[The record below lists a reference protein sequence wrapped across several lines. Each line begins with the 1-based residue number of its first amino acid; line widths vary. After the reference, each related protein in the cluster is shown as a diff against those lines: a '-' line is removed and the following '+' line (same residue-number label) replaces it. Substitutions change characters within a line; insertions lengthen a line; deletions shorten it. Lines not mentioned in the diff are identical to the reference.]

1 MDRYQ
6 LIRHLFAVEGLSQRE
21 IARRLGIS
29 RNTVAR
35 YCEGRNVPWE
45 GRSVENRKPR
55 VITPEV
61 EAFVKCC
68 LDEDRENNRPK
79 QKHTAKRIYDR
90 LCTETGFRGG
100 ESTIRRLVREMKAK
114 LPQVYI
120 PLAFAPGEAAQ
131 VDWGTGAVIM
141 KNRKIEAN
149 LFCIRLCFS
158 CAPFVIAYPSQR
170 EEVFLEAH
178 REAFEFFGGVPKA
191 LIYDNLKTAV
201 KEGWG
206 KTAREQEKFLAF
218 RAHYAYESRFCNLR
232 ESHEKGLVENLVG
245 YSRRN
250 FLVPIPR
257 VESWVELNDLLR
269 DRCRGYIENHHV
281 RGRDL
286 TVKEAFALE
295 QRALIPLPLRSYEAV
310 KMAEGKVD
318 YFATVRFETNRYSVP
333 VSLAGRPVTVK
344 ASAFAVKIYCRG
356 EEIACYPRSY
366 GKHQTIYDLKHY
378 LPLLERRP
386 RAVNN
391 ARPVRQAEIP
401 QALWEYARRLNDPDK
416 GMVRLLR
423 LLVDHGVEKLLAA
436 VKRAADQDQYSV
448 DVIQYYVTAVE
459 PAAPLALPGPIV
471 TPVNLKAYD
480 LLFAGGGAG

>member
-1 MDRYQ
+1 MDQYQ

-35 YCEGRNVPWE
+35 YCEGRDVPWE
-45 GRSVENRKPR
+45 TKTSVRKPR

-61 EAFVKCC
+61 EAFVRRCF
-68 LDEDRENNRPK
+68 DEDRETNQPK

-90 LCTETGFRGG
+90 LCEIGFRGG

-114 LPQVYI
+114 LPQVYL
-120 PLAFAPGEAAQ
+120 PLTFAPGEAAQ
-131 VDWGTGAVIM
+131 VDWGAGAVIM
-141 KNRKIEAN
+141 NGRKIEAN

-158 CAPFVIAYPSQR
+158 CAPFVVAYPSQR

-178 REAFEFFGGVPKA
+178 REAFEFFGGAPRA

-206 KTAREQEKFLAF
+206 KTAREQEKFLAL
-218 RAHYAYESRFCNLR
+218 RAHYAYETRFCNLR
-232 ESHEKGLVENLVG
+232 KSHEKGLVENLVG

-257 VESWVELNDLLR
+257 VESWAELNHLLR
-269 DRCRGYIENHHV
+269 DRCCGYIESHHI

-286 TVKEAFALE
+286 TVKEAFTLE
-295 QRALIPLPLRSYEAV
+295 QRALIPLPVKPYEAV

-333 VSLAGRPVTVK
+333 VPFAGRLVTVK
-344 ASAFAVKIYCRG
+344 AGAFEVKIYHRG
-356 EEIACYPRSY
+356 EEIARHPRSY
-366 GKHQTIYDLKHY
+366 GKYQTVYDLKHY

-386 RAVNN
+386 RAVKQ
-391 ARPVRQAEIP
+391 ARPVQQAEIP
-401 QALWEYARRLNDPDK
+401 QELWEYASRLKNPDR

-423 LLVDHGVEKLLAA
+423 LLVDHGAEKLLTA
-436 VKRAADQDQYSV
+436 VKRAADQDQYSE
-448 DVIQYYVTAVE
+448 DVVQYYTTATE
-459 PAAPLALPGPIV
+459 PTAPLALPGPKV
-471 TPVNLKAYD
+471 KPVDLKAYD
-480 LLFAGGGAG
+480 RLFAGGGTR